1 MNPVYSWIDSILQWK
16 DLKIVQNS
24 SLLLDPTPNL
34 ELFIN
39 RPENATL
46 KKNNNGATNICFLN
60 ITVLT
65 KCIILKYLIMINL
78 CPYSL

>member
-46 KKNNNGATNICFLN
+46 KK
-60 ITVLT
+60 
-65 KCIILKYLIMINL
+65 IIMELQIFVF
-78 CPYSL
+78 

>member
-39 RPENATL
+39 RPENVTL
-46 KKNNNGATNICFLN
+46 KK
-60 ITVLT
+60 
-65 KCIILKYLIMINL
+65 IIMELQIFVF
-78 CPYSL
+78 

>member
-39 RPENATL
+39 QPENATL
-46 KKNNNGATNICFLN
+46 KK
-60 ITVLT
+60 
-65 KCIILKYLIMINL
+65 IIMELQIFVF
-78 CPYSL
+78 